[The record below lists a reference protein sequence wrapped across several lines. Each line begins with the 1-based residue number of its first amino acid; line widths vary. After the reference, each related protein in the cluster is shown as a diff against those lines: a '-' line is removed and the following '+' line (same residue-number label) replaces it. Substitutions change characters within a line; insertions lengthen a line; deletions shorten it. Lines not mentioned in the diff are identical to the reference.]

1 MQRTTR
7 SHHSPHFFAYFL
19 FSFQTPRIVV
29 IQLTELT
36 NSIEVQLTSS
46 SYRSKRLRA
55 TEQAPESDGPSAVEL
70 MEQVTG
76 RSRWTA
82 MEQVTGRSRW
92 TAMEQVTETVKREI
106 AKANARVQAVTWEGD
121 MLSDMVRS
129 FTVRKWRAGS
139 YGGGV

>member
-1 MQRTTR
+1 M
-7 SHHSPHFFAYFL
+7 
-19 FSFQTPRIVV
+19 
-29 IQLTELT
+29 
-36 NSIEVQLTSS
+36 S

-70 MEQVTG
+70 
-76 RSRWTA
+76 

-121 MLSDMVRS
+121 MLSDMVS
-129 FTVRKWRAGS
+129 L
-139 YGGGV
+139 